1 MIRHVIRMVA
11 IVGSL
16 LVYPVAASA
25 APAVHENLSV
35 AMHDEA
41 LAYGDYQAWAGQAD
55 SVNRHDVAVLL
66 GIIATQEREE
76 HFAELAELTD
86 VIGPS
91 LGNLT
96 ATIGDENAEATR
108 IYPEFRDQARA
119 DGDLV
124 TADLFAEL
132 ATDEATHRVVAVK
145 ARHALCDHGP
155 HPVAPKPD
163 PVAIVQQPAQTSGKT
178 LTNVRTAM
186 RGEAY
191 ASARYRLFAQRAY
204 ADGLPWLG
212 KLFATLADVELTEH
226 YAALANRYGL
236 VGSIGA
242 NVTAAIMA
250 EKGAVS
256 TYANFALVANRQG
269 DIKAGKRFEEIGTD
283 EAAHLALFARTRQ

>member
-1 MIRHVIRMVA
+1 MIRHVIGMVA

-16 LVYPVAASA
+16 LVYPIAASA

-66 GIIATQEREE
+66 GVIATQEREE

-91 LGNLT
+91 LSNLT
-96 ATIGDENAEATR
+96 ATIRDENAEATR

-119 DGDLV
+119 DGDVV

-132 ATDEATHRVVAVK
+132 ITDEAAHRVVAVN
-145 ARHALCDHGP
+145 ARRALCDHGFR
-155 HPVAPKPD
+155 PVAPEPD
-163 PVAIVQQPAQTSGKT
+163 PVTIVQQPAQASGKT

-212 KLFATLADVELTEH
+212 NLFATLADVELTEH

-236 VGSIGA
+236 VGSIRA

-250 EKGAVS
+250 EKEAMS
-256 TYANFALVANRQG
+256 TYANFALMANRQG
-269 DIKAGKRFEEIGTD
+269 DVVAAKRFEEIGTD
-283 EAAHLALFARTRQ
+283 ESAHRILLADVL